1 MKIFLLSLVA
11 VFAFGGISVK
21 IININ
26 KNKITINATLKK
38 GINAIVLCPYKNNKI
53 ICARAVS
60 LGGDEA
66 LLYTYRDLKNDAFA
80 LPLVFPKE
88 GDEVIFAK
96 DYSRI
101 MIIAPN
107 QTAYLKTKEKYFKNN
122 TIIPVD
128 DFAVF
133 LSQEPTKQDFVNFA
147 KKMNIGRFI
156 FVLDKIYEV
165 DALSLKVV
173 NTYKNTYKN
182 KKFKLPFFTSYN
194 DYDIKMK
201 DPVDYYKN
209 LIKE

>member
-1 MKIFLLSLVA
+1 MRIILILFSA
-11 VFAFGGISVK
+11 VLAFSQGIAVK
-21 IININ
+21 ILNVN
-26 KNKITINATLKK
+26 GTKIIINATIKK
-38 GINAIVLCPYKNNKI
+38 GVNGIVLCPYENNKI

-66 LLYTYRDLKNDAFA
+66 KLYAYKALKNDAFA
-80 LPLVFPKE
+80 LPLVYPKK
-88 GDEVIFAK
+88 GNEVVFGK

-107 QTAYLKTKEKYFKNN
+107 QTVYLKTKEKYSKN

-128 DFAVF
+128 DFGVF
-133 LSQEPTKQDFVNFA
+133 LEGKPTKQNFINFA
-147 KKMNIGRFI
+147 KKMNIGRYI
-156 FVLDKIYEV
+156 FVLNKIYEV
-165 DALSLKVV
+165 DALSMQVI
-173 NTYKNTYKN
+173 NSYPNPYKN

-201 DPVDYYKN
+201 NPVKYYKN